1 MGSESS
7 LLSERRTNGMCQDFL
22 TVVMHGVRF
31 GFTINNHLNIDCDG
45 CLIKKSKK
53 YRFGK

>member
-22 TVVMHGVRF
+22 TVVMRGVRF

-53 YRFGK
+53 I